1 MNCEHVTTLL
11 DDYVDATLEREDE
24 ARIRRHL
31 AGCDSCRG
39 IERGLRT
46 LLERAATM
54 PESIDPP
61 RDLWPA
67 IDSQLDRID
76 RTSPARPSRP
86 AVGPR
91 AWTFGLLAASLLLG
105 GLGAGYLLRGLGQ
118 PTAVAPGDSGSPQI
132 LSSSAEIVAAEQAI
146 VFAKHQLQTML
157 EEPEN
162 PLSPETVR
170 MGNDNL
176 AVIDEAIEEIR
187 AALLQDPANQ
197 RLNRKL
203 LTAHQSQLNLLQRAT
218 QIAARGSRS
227 NTI

>member
-1 MNCEHVTTLL
+1 MNCEQVTTLL

-31 AGCDSCRG
+31 ASCDACRG
-39 IERGLRT
+39 VERGLRA
-46 LLERAATM
+46 LLERTATL

-67 IDSQLDRID
+67 IDGRLDRID
-76 RTSPARPSRP
+76 RTGPDRLSRP
-86 AVGPR
+86 VAGPR
-91 AWTFGLLAASLLLG
+91 AWAYGLLAASLLLA
-105 GLGAGYLLRGLGQ
+105 GLGAGYLLRGPGQ
-118 PTAVAPGDSGSPQI
+118 PTAVAPADAGSPQI
-132 LSSSAEIVAAEQAI
+132 LSSSEEIVAAEQAI
-146 VFAKHQLQTML
+146 MLAKRQLEVLL
-157 EEPEN
+157 EEREN
-162 PLSPETVR
+162 SLSPETAR
-170 MGNDNL
+170 MVQDNL

-203 LTAHQSQLNLLQRAT
+203 LTAHQRQLNLLQRAT

>member
-1 MNCEHVTTLL
+1 MNCEQVTTLL

-31 AGCDSCRG
+31 AECDSCRG
-39 IERGLRT
+39 IERGLRA
-46 LLERAATM
+46 LLERTATI

-67 IDSQLDRID
+67 IDDRLDRID
-76 RTSPARPSRP
+76 RTRPAHLSRP
-86 AVGPR
+86 VVGPR
-91 AWTFGLLAASLLLG
+91 AWTYGLLAASLLLA

-118 PTAVAPGDSGSPQI
+118 PTAVAP
-132 LSSSAEIVAAEQAI
+132 AEIVAAEQTI
-146 VFAKHQLQTML
+146 MIAKRQLQTLL
-157 EEPEN
+157 EEQEN
-162 PLSPETVR
+162 SLSPETVR
-170 MGNDNL
+170 MVHDNL

-187 AALLQDPANQ
+187 TALLQDPANQ

-203 LTAHQSQLNLLQRAT
+203 LTAHQRQLNLLQRAT